1 MPKVSIVMPVYNGEA
16 YIKEAIDS
24 IIAQTFTDWEFIIV
38 NEYGSNEVVTNILH
52 DYEKQDS
59 RIRVIQNETRLRI
72 AESLNVG
79 LRAANGEYIARMD
92 ADDISGKDRILNQ
105 VKYLDEH
112 KEIDICGMK
121 VDMFGE
127 STWDWKVYSD
137 PEYLRCS
144 CLFYTPFIHPTIMM
158 RSSSIRKY
166 NLEYDKTFFYTEDY
180 EFFERASH
188 LLNYTN
194 LEIPKSYHY
203 RYLSTNATNV
213 GGNQGLQLQNKVM
226 KSAFERWGLKFTN
239 DEIRILSP
247 NTYPYAQSVEQAQDI
262 LEQLDLLLKEV
273 FLCDTLRD
281 KFGIDLLYQVLHRR
295 WMDAFEAVRWRSEIM
310 DDGQIQRAIDR
321 GFFRREKFYLP
332 NKISVSPRVSVV
344 IPTYN
349 SESYVMDTLWSI
361 LEQDY
366 TQFEVL
372 IMNEYGSDDRTKKCV
387 ELFKDERIKFIQNST
402 KLGLAKSLNLGF
414 QIAKGEY
421 IARADADDVYP
432 SDRLRKQVEFLDNH
446 PEIDVC
452 GTWQR
457 HFGKR
462 NYIHKPA
469 TTKEEMRVNLIFK
482 CDVCHSTVMLRRDK
496 FISLDIIYD
505 DTYLSEDFELW
516 SRVSPNMW
524 FATIPEVLGEYRWN
538 GENITAKKMDMLD
551 IEAQKLVRRNLYN
564 TLGLEI
570 PDEDLVLL
578 SGWKNPFMD
587 ETNDVKQLRS
597 REDVL
602 LNEIEDKN
610 NQISILDKKALS
622 SFIYERKV
630 WAGIEKESVIKSISS
645 SCELEHN
652 SKGILKK
659 MLKKIIKPLYKPF
672 RIRYENRLIG
682 IQESIWRQDGMLGG
696 IEKTIHDVD
705 GHMYDYY
712 HRLEVKIEQQDEY
725 IKQMQSLVKDMIQE
739 LKSIR
744 LDITTSQN
752 SVIQAVDGRI
762 YQAEQLINQTTDG
775 RIYQAEQLINQTTDT
790 RVWNAEK
797 LINQTTDTRVWNA
810 EKLINQTVDSK
821 TWMLENKIISSYM
834 KLDKDSYEM
843 KRELAQNKNR
853 YIDILFA
860 NDTFNTY
867 HHGSSATSKAILN
880 KLEST
885 GKNIG
890 ILPMPLLC
898 NDVSIFPLTVDD
910 FISDEFFEIWS
921 ENNHKLIDY
930 IEKSKSIVIN
940 GEGCITQYCAGT
952 LNLLYFAYI
961 SKKRYNI
968 NCRIINHSLCI
979 RNGIYTQIKE
989 NIYTNEMKFRQII
1002 KLVYSEMDFVAL
1014 RECKSLEVLNEIIP
1028 NVGVL
1033 SFDCIL
1039 LYIKNQYTPKISE
1052 ERYITISG
1060 GNSITEKNVEQ
1071 LAYVICEI
1079 KKKYENAKICF
1090 LFSDIP
1096 MADTTTDLQVYD
1108 KLNNL
1113 CQTEIELMTVRTTD
1127 SWLDCIL
1134 NSIIVISGRFHHSL
1148 AAYMLD
1154 RPFIAFSPDIH
1165 KLQSAIEM
1173 MGCEE
1178 NMLSS
1183 ELTKED
1189 ILRKVISLCDSVGNY
1204 EYDKN
1209 VKNKLVELCERNFE
1223 GI

>member
-112 KEIDICGMK
+112 QEIDICGMK

-226 KSAFERWGLKFTN
+226 KSAFERWGLKFAN

-273 FLCDTLRD
+273 FLCDDLRE
-281 KFGIDLLYQVLHRR
+281 KFGIDVLYQVLHRR

-414 QIAKGEY
+414 EIANGEY

-602 LNEIEDKN
+602 LTEIENKN

-622 SFIYERKV
+622 IFLYERKV
-630 WAGIEKESVIKSISS
+630 WAGIEKESVIKSISA

-682 IQESIWRQDGMLGG
+682 IQESIWRQDGMLDG

-712 HRLEVKIEQQDEY
+712 HKLEVKIEQQDEY
-725 IKQMQSLVKDMIQE
+725 IKQMQSLIKDMTKE
-739 LKSIR
+739 LKSIK
-744 LDITTSQN
+744 THVNTSQN

-762 YQAEQLINQTTDG
+762 YQAEQLINEATDG

-790 RVWNAEK
+790 RIWNAEK
-797 LINQTTDTRVWNA
+797 LINQTTDTRIWNA
-810 EKLINQTVDSK
+810 EKLINQTTDGRIWQAEQNIANNILGETHRHIDFTYRDIMVAMERQNPFLPKNDIRLITDYPVAYESLDHLYPHGTIRDNTRYPRFVEKCEEILDKKSNISFLDLGCSGGGMVLEAALKGHVSIGLEGSDSSK
-821 TWMLENKIISSYM
+821 KEQRAEWRLLGERLQTCDITKPFYLKNLDGEVKKFDIITAWEVMEHIKETDLPQMLENIKNHLSDTGYFIASIANWDDIDPESGVNWHVT
-834 KLDKDSYEM
+834 LHDYEWWIQQF
-843 KRELAQNKNR
+843 K
-853 YIDILFA
+853 
-860 NDTFNTY
+860 
-867 HHGSSATSKAILN
+867 KA
-880 KLEST
+880 
-885 GKNIG
+885 G
-890 ILPMPLLC
+890 
-898 NDVSIFPLTVDD
+898 
-910 FISDEFFEIWS
+910 
-921 ENNHKLIDY
+921 
-930 IEKSKSIVIN
+930 
-940 GEGCITQYCAGT
+940 
-952 LNLLYFAYI
+952 
-961 SKKRYNI
+961 
-968 NCRIINHSLCI
+968 
-979 RNGIYTQIKE
+979 
-989 NIYTNEMKFRQII
+989 
-1002 KLVYSEMDFVAL
+1002 FVAHEEL
-1014 RECKSLEVLNEIIP
+1014 FSPIDMARGTYNPPHCYETPYLEY
-1028 NVGVL
+1028 
-1033 SFDCIL
+1033 D
-1039 LYIKNQYTPKISE
+1039 Q
-1052 ERYITISG
+1052 
-1060 GNSITEKNVEQ
+1060 EKNFCV
-1071 LAYVICEI
+1071 VVSV
-1079 KKKYENAKICF
+1079 AK
-1090 LFSDIP
+1090 
-1096 MADTTTDLQVYD
+1096 
-1108 KLNNL
+1108 
-1113 CQTEIELMTVRTTD
+1113 
-1127 SWLDCIL
+1127 
-1134 NSIIVISGRFHHSL
+1134 
-1148 AAYMLD
+1148 
-1154 RPFIAFSPDIH
+1154 
-1165 KLQSAIEM
+1165 
-1173 MGCEE
+1173 
-1178 NMLSS
+1178 
-1183 ELTKED
+1183 
-1189 ILRKVISLCDSVGNY
+1189 
-1204 EYDKN
+1204 
-1209 VKNKLVELCERNFE
+1209 
-1223 GI
+1223 